1 MTEKDIATANDKFY
15 KFLQANGPQK
25 ESDCALFQS
34 KTGKYY
40 LVIVKTIGFVDP
52 LYVIND
58 RYWYDITK
66 EFNEEWKLIYK
77 RVM

>member
-40 LVIVKTIGFVDP
+40 LVIVKTIGFVDT

-58 RYWYDITK
+58 RYWYDVTK
-66 EFNEEWKLIYK
+66 DFNEEWNLIYK

>member
-1 MTEKDIATANDKFY
+1 MTPKDIAISNDKFY

-58 RYWYDITK
+58 RYWYDVTK
-66 EFNEEWKLIYK
+66 DFNEEWNLIYK